1 MNENRVQYIDV
12 AKGIAMIC
20 IILGRNWGE
29 TEGNISAESPCP
41 FLIHITGTSGTVA
54 VLSAFRRES
63 STKAGFSASG
73 S

>member
-1 MNENRVQYIDV
+1 MTLPDNG
-12 AKGIAMIC
+12 AA
-20 IILGRNWGE
+20 GE
-29 TEGNISAESPCP
+29 KLKKNISAESPCP

-54 VLSAFRRES
+54 VLSAFRRGS